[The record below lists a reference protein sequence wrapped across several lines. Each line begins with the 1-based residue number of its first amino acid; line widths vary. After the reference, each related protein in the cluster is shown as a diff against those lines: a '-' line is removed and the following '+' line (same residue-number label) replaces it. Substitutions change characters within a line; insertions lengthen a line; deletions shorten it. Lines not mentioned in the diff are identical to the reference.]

1 VRAASAGT
9 GIANGTRT
17 GGTRQAR
24 LARGWRGEICDRF
37 AIGDG
42 VGRAGCPGVFADFD
56 ARLNFGIASRSGGAS
71 LALRARVGGAFAMLG
86 RGIASFQRCC
96 LSRRSFRSGRAS

>member
-1 VRAASAGT
+1 MFGVVEASAGT
-9 GIANGTRT
+9 GVANGTRT

-56 ARLNFGIASRSGGAS
+56 ARLNFGVASRSGGAS
-71 LALRARVGGAFAMLG
+71 LAFRARVGGGLCDVRPWDRLVPAVLL
-86 RGIASFQRCC
+86 IASE
-96 LSRRSFRSGRAS
+96 LSIG